1 MDEKNQSLL
10 HSPLKMTLF
19 VLFLFVLALAVL
31 LYLLHFR
38 HTVWTNDANIEAFGT
53 DLSTDVTEKIMALYV
68 DEGDFVKK
76 GDLIAILENNIPIA
90 QKAAQEA
97 QIKSI
102 EEEIAVLK
110 WRCKKIRNDFIRAD
124 IGFKDK
130 VVSEQDFDHAE
141 KDLGII
147 LAEIKLAYANLE
159 LARKELQVI
168 DASLVHYTITA
179 PHDGV
184 IAKRWVWIGDV
195 TTPGQSL
202 YTMYDLNNVW
212 VLANLEEGKI
222 ENVKLG
228 DPVEISIDAYPGY
241 TFEGNI
247 FTIKGAAASQFSLVP
262 QNNATGNYTKVAQ
275 RIPLKISIRR
285 PSHYPENQPLYL
297 FPGMSAEVRIK
308 TSI

>member
-19 VLFLFVLALAVL
+19 VLFLFVVALAVL

-102 EEEIAVLK
+102 EEEIAVLE

-228 DPVEISIDAYPGY
+228 DPVEISIRLRTRRLHLSNLHLKGLGVA
-241 TFEGNI
+241 I
-247 FTIKGAAASQFSLVP
+247 FFSP
-262 QNNATGNYTKVAQ
+262 ANNATGNYTKVAQ

-285 PSHYPENQPLYL
+285 PSHYPENQPSTYS
-297 FPGMSAEVRIK
+297 PACRQK
-308 TSI
+308 